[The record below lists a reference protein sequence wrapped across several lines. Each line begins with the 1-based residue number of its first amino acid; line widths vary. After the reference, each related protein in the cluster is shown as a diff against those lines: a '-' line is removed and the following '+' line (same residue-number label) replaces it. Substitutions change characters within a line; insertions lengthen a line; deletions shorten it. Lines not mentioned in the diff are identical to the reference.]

1 MECFSLY
8 TVSVQK
14 EVKGMHKKLPL
25 ITTLLLVIGAFAF
38 ILSQKQNKP
47 SDFRDAVREEFQNFD
62 TSISET
68 IFSARNSQVKETAH
82 EILRPP
88 WKIIDGLDAVPGEFP
103 FIAIIRSQTWD
114 KLFSCGGSL
123 IKKNWVLTA
132 AHCTRNAMVGSIT
145 IGAYDRKQLSH
156 TEGLEVFYPTKSIHH
171 PNYDEKNHDYDF
183 SLIRLDGESKFDP
196 IPLNREELGANISLV
211 LAGWGR
217 TEKDGHTASH
227 ILQKTSVPLVS
238 ADDCRKTWPN
248 ITDNML
254 CGGYENSPAG
264 AYFGDSGGP
273 VLVGAGADR
282 KLVGVVSSGKFGKY
296 NKYGKV
302 SAVVSWIDSMAQ

>member
-1 MECFSLY
+1 M
-8 TVSVQK
+8 
-14 EVKGMHKKLPL
+14 
-25 ITTLLLVIGAFAF
+25 
-38 ILSQKQNKP
+38 LSQKQNKP
-47 SDFRDAVREEFQNFD
+47 SDFRDSVREEFKDFD
-62 TSISET
+62 AAIIEA
-68 IFSARNSQVKETAH
+68 IPSAGNKQVKDA
-82 EILRPP
+82 IAIPQPP
-88 WKIIDGLDAVPGEFP
+88 WKIINGVDAMPGEFP

-132 AHCTRNAMVGSIT
+132 AHCTRNAMVGSIH

-156 TEGLEVFYPTKSIHH
+156 TEGLELFYPTKIISH

-196 IPLNREELGANISLV
+196 IPLNREELRANINLV

-217 TEKDGHTASH
+217 TGKDGHPSSH

-238 ADDCRKTWPN
+238 AEDCRKTWPN

-254 CGGYENSPAG
+254 CGGYEDSPTG

-273 VLVGAGADR
+273 VLIGAGVDR

-302 SAVVSWIDSMAQ
+302 SAVASWIDSMTQ